1 MWRASASLLQAST
14 RKMNLVL
21 EVSNLDSRG
30 FGKLGDGNER
40 RDHKRLPRSLPG
52 FSVLCF
58 MLVIAVL
65 LLYPP
70 TWPPLLHHHRE
81 PSPLFAPSPH
91 LQHAL
96 SNHLDEPSLIFHAR
110 THHITLHPNINQPP
124 LSRHP
129 NPCVNTLS
137 TNRFAVSIPASF
149 TPRHWQCIQSLD
161 HPIPSRSTPFP
172 PFSSCLFLPSV
183 PRIRIHRRWQRI
195 THDPSSQTHKLSCPT
210 HAHARARHSKLSRL
224 MLL

>member
-1 MWRASASLLQAST
+1 MGTGTRGEIISVSLDLSP
-14 RKMNLVL
+14 
-21 EVSNLDSRG
+21 VSVFCALCLLSLFCCCTPPPGRLY
-30 FGKLGDGNER
+30 FIIIGNR
-40 RDHKRLPRSLPG
+40 
-52 FSVLCF
+52 
-58 MLVIAVL
+58 
-65 LLYPP
+65 
-70 TWPPLLHHHRE
+70 HRY
-81 PSPLFAPSPH
+81 SPLSPT

-96 SNHLDEPSLIFHAR
+96 SNHLDESSLIFHAR

-124 LSRHP
+124 LPRHP